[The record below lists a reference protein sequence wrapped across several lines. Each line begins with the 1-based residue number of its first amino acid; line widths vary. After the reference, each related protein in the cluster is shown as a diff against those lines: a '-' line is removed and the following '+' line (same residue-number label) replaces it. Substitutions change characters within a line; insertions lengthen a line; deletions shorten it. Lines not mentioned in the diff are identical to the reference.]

1 MAYDNKSEVRE
12 ELAMLDRNNR
22 GDKISVVKI
31 TDESKDKVSYDIR
44 NMYTTDDDEVRFTQ
58 KGVRLSDELTVEV
71 VGAIL
76 KSLDEDKRQDLLLLI
91 SE

>member
-91 SE
+91 NE